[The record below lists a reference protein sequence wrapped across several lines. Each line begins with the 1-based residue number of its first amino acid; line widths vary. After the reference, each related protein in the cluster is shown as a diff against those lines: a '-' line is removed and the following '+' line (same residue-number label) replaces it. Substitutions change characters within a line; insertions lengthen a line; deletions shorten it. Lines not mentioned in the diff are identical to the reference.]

1 MEELP
6 EEYQEYRE
14 QIETLRGYGLGL
26 EKKTVD
32 TEIIEWLEEHN
43 GRLPRGQ
50 IRKKGIQLKTGEMT
64 EEEKEVIKN
73 KEMSILKKK
82 EEEKKE
88 NYSDSYYNFPKEEI
102 NKVMKVP
109 REKWY
114 QKFIKMIKHM
124 LKK

>member
-50 IRKKGIQLKTGEMT
+50 KKKKGIQLKTGEMT
-64 EEEKEVIKN
+64 EEERKEVN
-73 KEMSILKKK
+73 L
-82 EEEKKE
+82 
-88 NYSDSYYNFPKEEI
+88 
-102 NKVMKVP
+102 
-109 REKWY
+109 Y
-114 QKFIKMIKHM
+114 QKWSKSSIKKA
-124 LKK
+124 LEACKRNTTR